1 MKLSKFY
8 TGFAYAF
15 EIDSR
20 NQIKRENMIQ
30 SQVFYKAIIQG
41 RLEFGTDKS
50 YQKILALYSQ
60 RMETLY
66 KRDLLFKA
74 PELIFFESEKALV
87 IERYIGTS
95 TEKQWKS
102 TVSMFEYCA
111 QFAFSGT
118 INAWLADNGKLL
130 GHSHIEPAGE
140 KSMVMLYLE
149 GKKLSTQ
156 KGSEKEALSLLT
168 EAIEKHE
175 RHSEAYEKRG
185 YLNYHLKNYSDA
197 IYDFKKSVHFDVMNA
212 SSHYGLA
219 RAYMIKKEFQ
229 SAIQSLE
236 DTIKHSIALQPIYWA
251 ARRVKAECHL
261 ALKQY
266 DKSAFEYKLFATRSF
281 NQDDPNFK
289 HQAKS
294 LYNYGKVLFALGQI
308 DAALEFFD
316 KSLAMAKNHEDSHN
330 AEFFMDRAMAR
341 KAAGQSDYILDLRKA
356 SELGLASATELL
368 AEKP

>member
-1 MKLSKFY
+1 
-8 TGFAYAF
+8 
-15 EIDSR
+15 
-20 NQIKRENMIQ
+20 MIQ

-130 GHSHIEPAGE
+130 GHSQIEPAGE

-156 KGSEKEALSLLT
+156 K
-168 EAIEKHE
+168 
-175 RHSEAYEKRG
+175 
-185 YLNYHLKNYSDA
+185 
-197 IYDFKKSVHFDVMNA
+197 
-212 SSHYGLA
+212 
-219 RAYMIKKEFQ
+219 
-229 SAIQSLE
+229 
-236 DTIKHSIALQPIYWA
+236 IKHSIALQPIYWA